1 MQQLSELWIKYRIQV
16 LMIVIAAVVGGYWM
30 LNKNNNDALIS
41 NTNAVLTSSET
52 GSSLTSTTTMKG
64 TVAID
69 IKGAVKMP
77 GVYELKADDRV
88 NEALKAAG
96 GPLPNADLRQ
106 VNLAKQLT
114 DQQMIYIPLQGETPV
129 VSSSTEPSAANNENG
144 SDNSAK
150 INLNTATK
158 EQLCQITGIGDKKA
172 DLILQYRQ
180 EHGQFKSVDEL
191 KEINGFGEKTVAKLK
206 EMHKW
211 MSTTE
216 Q

>member
-16 LMIVIAAVVGGYWM
+16 LMIVIAAVVGGYWI

-52 GSSLTSTTTMKG
+52 GSSLTSTTMKG

-114 DQQMIYIPLQGETPV
+114 DQQMIYIPLQGET
-129 VSSSTEPSAANNENG
+129 
-144 SDNSAK
+144 SD
-150 INLNTATK
+150 
-158 EQLCQITGIGDKKA
+158 
-172 DLILQYRQ
+172 R
-180 EHGQFKSVDEL
+180 KSV
-191 KEINGFGEKTVAKLK
+191 V
-206 EMHKW
+206 
-211 MSTTE
+211 
-216 Q
+216 

>member
-1 MQQLSELWIKYRIQV
+1 MQQLSELWIKYRVQV

-52 GSSLTSTTTMKG
+52 GGSLTSTTTMKG

-96 GPLPNADLRQ
+96 GPLPNADLCQ

-129 VSSSTEPSAANNENG
+129 ISSATEPSAANNEHG
-144 SDNSAK
+144 SDDSAK
-150 INLNTATK
+150 VNINTATK

-206 EMHKW
+206 DHL
-211 MSTTE
+211 SI
-216 Q
+216 

>member
-1 MQQLSELWIKYRIQV
+1 MQQLSELWIKYRVQV
-16 LMIVIAAVVGGYWM
+16 LMIVIAAVVGGYWI

-52 GSSLTSTTTMKG
+52 GSSLTSTTMMKG

-106 VNLAKQLT
+106 VNLAKQLM

-129 VSSSTEPSAANNENG
+129 ASSSTEPSAASNENG
-144 SDNSAK
+144 NDNSAK

-158 EQLCQITGIGDKKA
+158 EQLCQITGIGDN
-172 DLILQYRQ
+172 DGTY
-180 EHGQFKSVDEL
+180 GG
-191 KEINGFGEKTVAKLK
+191 NAKR
-206 EMHKW
+206 
-211 MSTTE
+211 
-216 Q
+216 

>member
-1 MQQLSELWIKYRIQV
+1 MQQLSELWIKYRVQV
-16 LMIVIAAVVGGYWM
+16 LMIVIAAVVGGYWI

-129 VSSSTEPSAANNENG
+129 ASSSTEPSAANNENG
-144 SDNSAK
+144 NDNSAK

-180 EHGQFKSVDEL
+180 EHGQFKSIDEL

-206 EMHKW
+206 DHL
-211 MSTTE
+211 SI
-216 Q
+216 

>member
-1 MQQLSELWIKYRIQV
+1 MQQLSELWIKYRLQV
-16 LMIVIAAVVGGYWM
+16 LMIVIAAVVWGYWI

-106 VNLAKQLT
+106 VNLAKQLMDQYRIQSQRQRQRRWPQT
-114 DQQMIYIPLQGETPV
+114 DSG
-129 VSSSTEPSAANNENG
+129 G
-144 SDNSAK
+144 SDGRCCGWPRGKRCCNIRRRSRIAPSSGGE
-150 INLNTATK
+150 LNP
-158 EQLCQITGIGDKKA
+158 GRGNN
-172 DLILQYRQ
+172 RP
-180 EHGQFKSVDEL
+180 HR
-191 KEINGFGEKTVAKLK
+191 
-206 EMHKW
+206 
-211 MSTTE
+211 
-216 Q
+216 

>member
-16 LMIVIAAVVGGYWM
+16 LIIVIAAVVGGYWIF
-30 LNKNNNDALIS
+30 NKNNNDTLLS

-52 GSSLTSTTTMKG
+52 ESCLTSTDTIKKI
-64 TVAID
+64 VAID
-69 IKGAVKMP
+69 IKGAVKIP
-77 GVYELKADDRV
+77 GVYELKAEDRI

-96 GPLPNADLRQ
+96 GPLSNADLRQ

-114 DQQMIYIPLQGETPV
+114 DQQMIYIPFQGETPV
-129 VSSSTEPSAANNENG
+129 ASSSTEPSASNNDDG
-144 SDNSAK
+144 SDSSVK

-191 KEINGFGEKTVAKLK
+191 KEINGFGDKTVNKLK
-206 EMHKW
+206 DHL
-211 MSTTE
+211 SI
-216 Q
+216 

>member
-1 MQQLSELWIKYRIQV
+1 
-16 LMIVIAAVVGGYWM
+16 
-30 LNKNNNDALIS
+30 
-41 NTNAVLTSSET
+41 
-52 GSSLTSTTTMKG
+52 MKR

-96 GPLPNADLRQ
+96 GPLLNADLRQ

-129 VSSSTEPSAANNENG
+129 ASSSTEPSAANNENG

-180 EHGQFKSVDEL
+180 EHGQFKSIDEL
-191 KEINGFGEKTVAKLK
+191 KRN
-206 EMHKW
+206 KW
-211 MSTTE
+211 LWRKNCC
-216 Q
+216 